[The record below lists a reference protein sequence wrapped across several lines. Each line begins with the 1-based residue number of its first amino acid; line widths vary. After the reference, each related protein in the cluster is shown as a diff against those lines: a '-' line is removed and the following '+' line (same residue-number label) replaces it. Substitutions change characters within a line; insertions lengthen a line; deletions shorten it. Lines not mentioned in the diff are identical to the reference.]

1 MRPVRLALYALS
13 AVATAITVACG
24 DSVSP
29 PTLQPGAASLA
40 AGGAPKVTICHAAGR
55 AGTTHYIELT
65 IAVGGLNGHFLNNG
79 TPKAGHELDFM
90 GPCSPT
96 VQTGTLR
103 VCVANG
109 TPAGSGLGNVAFT
122 GDAGAFSLGIPDG
135 GRAVGGTN
143 CNDAVVSVGAAEVTG
158 DPDGSSIW
166 LMCFNG
172 GSLVSGPNGVYHDS
186 SPTTV
191 SANVT
196 AGNTTT
202 VTMMYGRDNT
212 ADIGQCFL

>member
-1 MRPVRLALYALS
+1 MRPLRLALFALS
-13 AVATAITVACG
+13 AVATAVTVACG

-29 PTLQPGAASLA
+29 PTLEPGAASLA

-55 AGTTHYIELT
+55 AGTTHYIQLT
-65 IAVGGLNGHFLNNG
+65 IAIGGLNGHFLNNG
-79 TPKAGHELDFM
+79 TPKAGHEDDYL
-90 GPCSPT
+90 GPCTGP
-96 VQTGTLR
+96 TGTLR

-109 TPAGSGLGNVAFT
+109 TPAGNGLGNVDFT

-143 CNDAVVSVGAAEVTG
+143 CNDAIVSTGAAEVAG
-158 DPDGSSIW
+158 DPAGTVIW

-172 GSLVSGPNGVYHDS
+172 GSFVSGPNGTYHDS
-186 SPTTV
+186 NPTTV

-202 VTMMYGRDNT
+202 VTMMYGRDN
-212 ADIGQCFL
+212 AGDIGLCFL